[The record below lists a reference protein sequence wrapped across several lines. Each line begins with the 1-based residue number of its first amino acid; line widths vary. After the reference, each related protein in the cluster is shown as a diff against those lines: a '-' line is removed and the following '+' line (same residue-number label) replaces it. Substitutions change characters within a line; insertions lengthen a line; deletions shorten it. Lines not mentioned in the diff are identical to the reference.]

1 MRWIILYAR
10 SRQLPAATA
19 VLVLSTA
26 VLCALGR
33 YVESP
38 GLRLALATLAVLAGA
53 TAVGPGL
60 AGADAALDRTAAIAW
75 PPRRAAHLIAGIVA
89 TAAAVAAGAA
99 TTLASHTAESGGG
112 PHIETIA
119 RAAVGL
125 GGLVGLCAAVLGT
138 GRAWL
143 VPVAWTVLVVLN
155 GPATGSWRVEALT
168 WLVQPVG
175 STAATATAVALGV
188 AGTIGYAIFGAP
200 RNGSA

>member
-10 SRQLPAATA
+10 SRQLPATAA

-26 VLCALGR
+26 VLCALAR
-33 YVESP
+33 SVESP
-38 GLRLALATLAVLAGA
+38 GLRLALAALTVLAGA
-53 TAVGPGL
+53 MAVGPGL

-89 TAAAVAAGAA
+89 TAAVVAAGGALLSQA
-99 TTLASHTAESGGG
+99 GTPMADTG
-112 PHIETIA
+112 TIM

-143 VPVAWTVLVVLN
+143 VPVAWTVLMVLN
-155 GPATGSWRVEALT
+155 GPATGSWRVETLT
-168 WLVQPVG
+168 WLVQPTG
-175 STAATATAVALGV
+175 GTAATVTALALGV
-188 AGTIGYAIFGAP
+188 AGTFGYAIFGAAD
-200 RNGSA
+200 R